1 MGKTFLFI
9 LMLMLISLAPTAAQ
23 SEVLSTWVVMQGIIE
38 YYGDSAAYG
47 WCGAYAETGEWAE
60 VMMAWTFT
68 NESQLL
74 EEYNFYAG
82 KLVNTTIVETEYA
95 GTDFYIEG
103 LWDIYNVTFTYD
115 LINEPG
121 NYTFTMELL
130 VDDGLGTLS
139 VTNNWTDFTVNV
151 QGIELIRGSVVFYAE
166 SAIEIPIGDVFGE
179 GQLPDGEIN
188 IWDLVHIAKA
198 YGSTPGNQFM
208 PNYDFSLDFNFDFII
223 DIYDLTTIAVNIGK
237 SY

>member
-1 MGKTFLFI
+1 
-9 LMLMLISLAPTAAQ
+9 
-23 SEVLSTWVVMQGIIE
+23 
-38 YYGDSAAYG
+38 
-47 WCGAYAETGEWAE
+47 
-60 VMMAWTFT
+60 
-68 NESQLL
+68 
-74 EEYNFYAG
+74 
-82 KLVNTTIVETEYA
+82 
-95 GTDFYIEG
+95 
-103 LWDIYNVTFTYD
+103 
-115 LINEPG
+115 
-121 NYTFTMELL
+121 MELL

-166 SAIEIPIGDVFGE
+166 SSIEIPIGDVFGE

-198 YGSTPGNQFM
+198 YGSTPGNQFV